1 MIAPMQLQKPDNWQ
15 DFESL
20 CKKLWGEI
28 WECSDSIKKH
38 GRKGQAQHGVD
49 VYGIP
54 RGETMYYGIQCKGKD
69 DYTRSKLTQ
78 EEVDEEIEKAK
89 SFRPALKKLIFA
101 TSANKDAVIE
111 EYIRVKNSEN
121 IQNGL
126 FEIDVFSW
134 EDIVDL
140 ISENKTTKDW
150 YVHNI
155 QYKFSSEVS
164 VTFENNETY
173 EVHPVYVK
181 EIVKYEFQPKP
192 SMEDLSVSNPFLEQC
207 LKRMI
212 EADNLTRH
220 LHTMPY
226 GLHQRTYRK
235 DYTWCDLYVVV
246 QNTGDIAIDDYKLYI
261 QFDPDHTIDID
272 DCMRF
277 INDPLISD
285 RVHINN
291 QRLNDQ
297 EVFESEDYPS
307 TIEYVP
313 KNRTLV
319 PLDRKR
325 FKIRVK
331 PKQGVDEIK
340 VTWLVVSREYHKY
353 GNLQIIVKPTF
364 EDKITIVNV
373 DTEEQL
379 KETEEK
385 IYPKIVEE

>member
-28 WECSDSIKKH
+28 WGCSDSIKKN

-54 RGETMYYGIQCKGKD
+54 HGETMYYGIQCKGKD
-69 DYTRSKLTQ
+69 GNLNSKLTQ

-89 SFRPALKKLIFA
+89 TFIPALKKLIFA

-111 EYIRVKNSEN
+111 EYIRLKNSEN

-126 FEIDVFSW
+126 FEIDIFSW

-150 YVHNI
+150 YVYNI
-155 QYKFSSEVS
+155 QYKLSSEVS
-164 VTFENNETY
+164 VTFEDKESY
-173 EVHPVYVK
+173 EVHPAYIK
-181 EIVKYEFQPKP
+181 ETIKYELRPKP
-192 SMEDLSVSNPFLEQC
+192 YMEDLSISNPFLEQC

-212 EADNLTRH
+212 EEDSLTRR
-220 LHTMPY
+220 LHTMSF
-226 GLHQRTYRK
+226 GLHQRTYRT
-235 DYTWCDLYVVV
+235 DYTWCDLYIVV
-246 QNTGDIAIDDYKLYI
+246 QNTGDIAIDDYKVYI
-261 QFDPDHTIDID
+261 QFAPEHTDDID

-291 QRLNDQ
+291 QRLNNQ

-325 FKIRVK
+325 FKVRIK

-340 VTWLVVSREYHKY
+340 VTWLVVSREYHKH
-353 GNLQIIVKPTF
+353 GELQVIVKPAF
-364 EDKITIVNV
+364 EEKTTIVEV
-373 DTEEQL
+373 EKDSEL